1 MWPFIKIKES
11 TKELLSTTKKVDM
24 ELKFTAM
31 GISTLEIFS
40 KIKNTVKEAFS
51 GSVWLKS
58 PVLKMQK
65 SLLNITKE
73 VGGEDSLMGM
83 ANTTS
88 QMVSNILFR

>member
-51 GSVWLKS
+51 GSV
-58 PVLKMQK
+58 
-65 SLLNITKE
+65 
-73 VGGEDSLMGM
+73 
-83 ANTTS
+83 
-88 QMVSNILFR
+88 